1 MGEVQVSPSFPLSL
15 KSPGRQFGK
24 DLNFHRTP
32 VLAEGD
38 ELQKKHAAEVERAM

>member
-1 MGEVQVSPSFPLSL
+1 MGEVPLFPSFPLSL
-15 KSPGRQFGK
+15 MIPVRQFGE

-38 ELQKKHAAEVERAM
+38 ELQKKHDIEVERAM